1 MNAKHFI
8 LLLLTT
14 ISVLALR
21 GQVLSVNTSPADS
34 CYRIAEA
41 EGVDYAYVTTNM
53 AYITFSTADGR
64 NVDWYDMTA
73 AAVVASGFNTF
84 SPEDDGHT
92 YRVTQ
97 DGLSE
102 TFVVFDYSQHRLS
115 TDSLTAD
122 LSCESTVLTL
132 HSPQMTYRDSNHV
145 EHVVNRHFVL
155 SYQNLLWGDN
165 GWSETAMADSVWPD
179 RSGLIVL
186 GKQLCRTSY
195 TLTGDRF
202 TEAFYNAQDSIVSD
216 EYEAIAYA
224 HHAQSYTTTRGTS
237 MENEVERPIQETTI
251 KGSAPLNILFKANA
265 STPIEYYLWRNYHY
279 DNLMSS
285 RTESEE
291 RIVFEERGSYQ
302 VTLDMENSHG
312 CHCDTAFEDIAISE
326 SLLMVPNVFTPNGD
340 GMNDEFRVAYRSIK
354 EFRCW
359 VYNRWGHLVY
369 YWEDP
374 AKGWD
379 GTINGRPAPE
389 GAYYYV
395 IRALGTDAA
404 QDGYM
409 NRIKYGNTKK
419 KDPDSLIGVYQLSG
433 DINLIRGKR

>member
-1 MNAKHFI
+1 MV
-8 LLLLTT
+8 
-14 ISVLALR
+14 SVPCLR
-21 GQVLSVNTSPADS
+21 GQILLVNTSPGDS
-34 CYRIAEA
+34 CYLVAGA
-41 EGVDYAYVTTNM
+41 EGVDYVYVTTDM
-53 AYITFSTADGR
+53 DYISFSTRDGH

-73 AAVVASGFNTF
+73 GAVVAAGFNTF
-84 SPEDDGHT
+84 APEDDGHT

-97 DGLSE
+97 DGASE
-102 TFVVFDYSQHRLS
+102 TFVVFDYSLYRLGD
-115 TDSLTAD
+115 DSLTAD
-122 LSCESTVLTL
+122 LTCESTVIRL
-132 HSPQMTYRDSNHV
+132 HHPQMAYRDSDNI
-145 EHVVNRHFVL
+145 ERHIDRQLVL
-155 SYQNLLWGDN
+155 QYSNLIWGDN
-165 GWSETAMADSVWPD
+165 GWTETQMADSLKPD
-179 RSGLIVL
+179 RMGMEVK
-186 GKQLCRTSY
+186 GKQLCRTQFVVS
-195 TLTGDRF
+195 GDRF
-202 TEAFYNAQDSIVSD
+202 AQAFYGGLDSVASPVYD
-216 EYEAIAYA
+216 AVAYA

-265 STPIEYYLWRNYHY
+265 SAPIEYYLWRNYHY

-285 RTESEE
+285 RMENEE
-291 RIVFEERGSYQ
+291 RIIFEERGSYS

-340 GMNDEFRVAYRSIK
+340 GMNDEFRVAYRSIRQ
-354 EFRCW
+354 FQCW
-359 VYNRWGHLVY
+359 VFNRWGHLVY

-404 QDGYM
+404 TDSYM
-409 NRIKYGNTKK
+409 NKIKYNSKK
-419 KDPDSLIGVYQLSG
+419 KKEPDSLIGVYQLSG
-433 DINLIRGKR
+433 DINLIRGGK

>member
-1 MNAKHFI
+1 M
-8 LLLLTT
+8 
-14 ISVLALR
+14 R
-21 GQVLSVNTSPADS
+21 GQILSVNTVPADS
-34 CYRIAEA
+34 CYRVIEA
-41 EGVDYAYVTTNM
+41 EGVDYVYVTTDM

-73 AAVVASGFNTF
+73 GAVVAAGFNTF

-92 YRVTQ
+92 YQVTQ
-97 DGLSE
+97 DGKSE
-102 TFVVFDYSQHRLS
+102 TFVVFDYANYRLPY
-115 TDSLTAD
+115 DSLTAT
-122 LSCESTVLTL
+122 LTCENTIIML
-132 HSPQMTYRDSNHV
+132 HSPQMAYRDSDNI
-145 EHVVNRHFVL
+145 EHLINRNMVL
-155 SYQNLLWGDN
+155 HYNNLSWGDN
-165 GWSETAMADSVWPD
+165 GWSESPREDSLELD
-179 RSGLIVL
+179 RMGMQVKD
-186 GKQLCRTSY
+186 KQLCQTQFIVV
-195 TLTGDRF
+195 GDRF
-202 TEAFYNAQDSIVSD
+202 AEAFYDHTDSIASPV
-216 EYEAIAYA
+216 YEAIAYA

-265 STPIEYYLWRNYHY
+265 SAPIEYYLWRNYHY

-291 RIVFEERGSYQ
+291 RIIFEERGSYS
-302 VTLDMENSHG
+302 VKLDMENSNG

-354 EFRCW
+354 EFHCW

-369 YWEDP
+369 SWDDP

-404 QDGYM
+404 TDSYM
-409 NRIKYGNTKK
+409 NKISYNNKKK
-419 KDPDSLIGVYQLSG
+419 KDPDALIGVYQLSG
-433 DINLIRGKR
+433 DINLIRGGK